1 MQETAGIVLEVPESM
16 KFVAES
22 FDGQVS
28 LKSDHS
34 LHYCKRF
41 INNASV
47 LHNIIKLFS
56 STNFHHT

>member
-1 MQETAGIVLEVPESM
+1 MQKTAGIALELPESM

-34 LHYCKRF
+34 LHYCKCF
-41 INNASV
+41 
-47 LHNIIKLFS
+47 
-56 STNFHHT
+56 

>member
-1 MQETAGIVLEVPESM
+1 MQETAAVALELPEST

-34 LHYCKRF
+34 LHYCKCF
-41 INNASV
+41 YQQCI
-47 LHNIIKLFS
+47 S
-56 STNFHHT
+56 SA